1 MRSLLALLLD
11 LFTEAIVGGSVSY
24 TPTMLFLSA
33 GWDVLGLTV
42 VTGDTWVN
50 QEAAHIL
57 RFLEVAN
64 ISSIDVYKGAVYPL
78 INTENRYNAWA
89 SLYGGLAFAGAYL
102 PEVNYTR
109 CREVITNFQ

>member
-1 MRSLLALLLD
+1 M
-11 LFTEAIVGGSVSY
+11 I
-24 TPTMLFLSA
+24 FLGA

-50 QEAAHIL
+50 QETAHIL

-64 ISSIDVYKGAVYPL
+64 LTSIGVYKGAVFPL

-89 SLYGGLAFAGAYL
+89 SVYGGLAFAGAYL
-102 PEVNYTR
+102 PEVS
-109 CREVITNFQ
+109 